1 MQMDLDRYR
10 TTVAMSDPGRRAA
23 LFDNLPRDPAALA
36 KAVQGLLIHEHIAP
50 AYGVTLSR
58 DQHAQAHIRG
68 VEQILDQIVARDDR
82 PLPASRGVGER
93 QVGVCRHFTLL
104 HVAMLRRHGVA
115 ARARCGFGA
124 YFERSQ
130 YIDHWV
136 TEYWDEANGRWVLF
150 DAQLD
155 ECQRELFGVSFDP
168 ADVPRDQF
176 LVAGDA
182 WSHCRS
188 GQADPNAFGILDMHG
203 LWFIAG
209 NIIRDIAALNN
220 REMLP
225 WDVWGAMRLKD
236 SELDQSFFDRLAV
249 VSSEPDAHTDELVAL
264 YGDERVGVPRV
275 VFNAVRNCPQKL

>member
-1 MQMDLDRYR
+1 MDLDRYR
-10 TTVAMSDPGRRAA
+10 TPIAMSDPGRHAI
-23 LFDNLPRDPAALA
+23 LFDDLPHDPAALA

-50 AYGVTLSR
+50 AYGVTLSN

-68 VEQILDQIVARDDR
+68 VEQILDQIVARDGR
-82 PLPASRGVGER
+82 PLSASRGLGER

-115 ARARCGFGA
+115 ARARCGFAA
-124 YFERSQ
+124 YFEQ
-130 YIDHWV
+130 AKYLDHWV
-136 TEYWDEANGRWVLF
+136 TEYWDDKRRHWVLF

-155 ECQRELFGVSFDP
+155 DRQREVFGISFDP

-182 WSHCRS
+182 WSRCRS
-188 GQADPNAFGILDMHG
+188 SRADPNAFGILDMHG

-209 NIIRDIAALNN
+209 NIIRDLAALNN

-225 WDVWGAMRLKD
+225 WDVWGAMRLQD
-236 SELDQSFFDRLAV
+236 SELDLPFFDRLAT
-249 VSSEPDAHTDELVAL
+249 VSSEPDAHADELTAL
-264 YGDERVGVPRV
+264 YADERVGVPGV
-275 VFNAVRNCPQKL
+275 VFNAVLNCPQQL